1 MKDKVVVVFFA
12 TGPAQPFIDVEEE
25 NEPSLLR
32 ISNVPQNAKDVL
44 VEPVLLKIANCNV
57 LFTESPGVQLLHTS
71 VPGKVALTS
80 VKSFDV
86 QELAAGNV
94 CPKVFEKNNTA
105 GKKRSSKLL
114 VIVVN
119 HGFF

>member
-1 MKDKVVVVFFA
+1 MVVVFFA
-12 TGPAQPFIDVEEE
+12 TAPPQPVIDVEEE

-57 LFTESPGVQLLHTS
+57 LFTESPGVQVLHMS

-80 VKSFDV
+80 VRSFDV
-86 QELAAGNV
+86 HELADGNV
-94 CPKVFEKNNTA
+94 CPIAFEKNKTA
-105 GKKRSSKLL
+105 VKKISIKYL
-114 VIVVN
+114 IDAVN
-119 HGFF
+119 QAPG

>member
-1 MKDKVVVVFFA
+1 MVAFLAIVPPQ
-12 TGPAQPFIDVEEE
+12 PAIDVEEE

-32 ISNVPQNAKDVL
+32 ISNIPQNAKDVL

-57 LFTESPGVQLLHTS
+57 LFTESPGVQVLHTS
-71 VPGKVALTS
+71 VPGRVALTS

-94 CPKVFEKNNTA
+94 CPIALEKNKTA
-105 GKKRSSKLL
+105 GKKISSKFLIAAANQAL
-114 VIVVN
+114 C
-119 HGFF
+119 